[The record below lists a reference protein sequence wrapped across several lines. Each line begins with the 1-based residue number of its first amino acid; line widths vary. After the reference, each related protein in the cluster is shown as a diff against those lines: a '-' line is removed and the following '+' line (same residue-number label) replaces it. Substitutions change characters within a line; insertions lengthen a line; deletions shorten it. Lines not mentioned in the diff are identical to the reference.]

1 VQGLEQHVF
10 SEHEKYEFATKPGA
24 LMEYR
29 RNIERGLNGQFG
41 IFLKDSNVNSE
52 TEAYF
57 RQQMTE
63 KLHNPFLEEK
73 LIPNWHVGC
82 RRLTHLVSVISRL
95 SARRMSRQCTAR
107 STRSLSVVADV
118 TTDRSTQ

>member
-73 LIPNWHVGC
+73 LIPNV
-82 RRLTHLVSVISRL
+82 LHLVSVISRL